1 MELLIILF
9 GTFFA
14 LAFFGVPVAYALG
27 SATMLGMLFAG
38 VPLTSLPQKMFT
50 AIDSFSFMAIPF
62 FILAGK
68 LMELGGISK
77 RLVRLAD
84 ALLSK
89 IRGGLAIAT
98 VVACAFFA
106 ALSGSAPGTVA
117 AIGSVMYPEMKKLG
131 YDEEFAAGLI
141 TISGGLGP
149 IIPPSIV
156 MVTLGVTTGISISS
170 MFMGGLLV
178 GIILAACLIF
188 CAYIICVKKGYGGS
202 KEAFSFRKVFSAFI
216 SAIPALGMPIIILG
230 GIYGGIFTP
239 TEAAVVSVVY
249 ALFVGFFVYH
259 ELTWKSLVDIFYSSS
274 ISSCTILMIIALS
287 VPFSWIFARQ
297 GSATLIVNFAS
308 SVLTTPIA
316 FLLALYVIL
325 LIFGTF
331 MEANAIVLL
340 LMPFLYPISQQ
351 LGIDPI
357 HFGVMSSVAL
367 VIGTATPPVA
377 VNIYTAIGVTKLP
390 LTRVVRGMMPFFL
403 TMVFLTLVLLFFP
416 QVSYPVNHRSMEKTI

>member
-14 LAFFGVPVAYALG
+14 LAFLGVPVAYALG
-27 SATMLGMLFAG
+27 SAAMLGMLSAG

-178 GIILAACLIF
+178 GIILAVCLIV

-202 KEAFSFRKVFSAFI
+202 KDAFSFRKVFAAFI

-249 ALFVGFFVYH
+249 ALCVGFFVYH
-259 ELTWKSLVDIFYSSS
+259 ELTWNSLVDIFYSSS
-274 ISSCTILMIIALS
+274 ISSCTILMIIAMS

-297 GSATLIVNFAS
+297 GLATLIVNFAS
-308 SVLTTPIA
+308 SVLTTPTA

-351 LGIDPI
+351 LGINPI

-377 VNIYTAIGVTKLP
+377 VNIYTAMGVTKLP
-390 LTRVVRGMMPFFL
+390 LARVVRGMMPFFL
-403 TMVFLTLVLLFFP
+403 TMVFLTLLLLFFP
-416 QVSYPVNHRSMEKTI
+416 QVSTFLPNLTK

>member
-9 GTFFA
+9 GTFFI
-14 LAFFGVPVAYALG
+14 LAFLGVPVAYSLG
-27 SATMLGMLFAG
+27 VAAMLGMSFSG
-38 VPLTSLPQKMFT
+38 VPLSSLPQKMFT

-68 LMELGGISK
+68 LMELGGISR
-77 RLVRLAD
+77 RLVHFAD

-89 IRGGLAIAT
+89 VRGGLAIAT

-117 AIGSVMYPEMKKLG
+117 AIGAVMYPEMKKLG

-178 GIILAACLIF
+178 GIILTLCLIT
-188 CAYIICVKKGYGGS
+188 CAFVICVKKGYGGS
-202 KEAFSFRKVFSAFI
+202 GEAFSFQTVFSAFV
-216 SAIPALGMPIIILG
+216 SAIPALGMPLIILG

-249 ALFVGFFVYH
+249 SGFVGFFIYR
-259 ELTWKSLVDIFYSSS
+259 ELTWKKLVDIFFDAS
-274 ISSCTILMIIALS
+274 ISSCMILMIIALS

-297 GSATLIVNFAS
+297 GLATMIVNFAS

-316 FLLALYVIL
+316 FLLVLYFIL
-325 LIFGTF
+325 LVFGTF

-351 LGIDPI
+351 LGVDPI

-377 VNIYTAIGVTKLP
+377 VNIYTASSVTKLP
-390 LTRVVRGMMPFFL
+390 LARVVHGMIPFFL
-403 TMVFLTLVLLFFP
+403 TMVLLTLVLLFFP
-416 QVSYPVNHRSMEKTI
+416 QVSTFLPNLMK